1 MTYRIEGLRRDQF
14 QPLFDLAVEQL
25 AAQGARRVTAD
36 SPTGY
41 PCRVSLEDARPGEE
55 LMLLNY
61 VSHDVDGPFRTTYG
75 IFVRK
80 DARASA
86 SYTDEAPEYLERRT
100 LGLRGFAADG
110 MLKGGLLA
118 MPGEADAKIRE
129 LLDRPEIDTIHAHNA
144 ALGCFLARIERN

>member
-1 MTYRIEGLRRDQF
+1 MTYRIEGLQRHQF
-14 QPLFDLAVEQL
+14 QPLFDLTDEQL
-25 AAQGARRVTAD
+25 AAQGARRLTAD

-55 LMLLNY
+55 LVLLNY
-61 VSHDVDGPFRTTYG
+61 VSHDVNGPFRTAYG

-80 DARASA
+80 EAAASA
-86 SYTDEAPEYLERRT
+86 RYVDEAPEYLERRT

-110 MLKGGLLA
+110 LLKGGLLA

-129 LLDRPEIDTIHAHNA
+129 LLDRPEIESIHAHNA